1 MCTLHWVGAIEQ
13 CTLNI
18 YACLSLSFFSLSLSI
33 QNEVIE
39 ITLDSWYLRPHWCY
53 LSMIDLD
60 LRLVLCVGKLK
71 QTVANLWLQ
80 KYYNGHSKS
89 FHSMWWKLHIGV
101 ACVVIFCFVLFVFFR
116 SICLRLCNL
125 CTKFFLF
132 LSLHHH
138 HWALSKFPSLLKFT
152 IIVIFIFF
160 RRLHAIIVS
169 LILLLQ
175 KMLFH
180 FYLRAK

>member
-89 FHSMWWKLHIGV
+89 FHSMWWKLHIVV
-101 ACVVIFCFVLFVFFR
+101 ACVALFCFVLFVFFALFVCDCATCAQNSFYFSR
-116 SICLRLCNL
+116 SIIIIEPYQSSHR
-125 CTKFFLF
+125 FLN
-132 LSLHHH
+132 S
-138 HWALSKFPSLLKFT
+138 P
-152 IIVIFIFF
+152 
-160 RRLHAIIVS
+160 
-169 LILLLQ
+169 LLLY
-175 KMLFH
+175 LF
-180 FYLRAK
+180 FFVVFTLLLFR